1 MTNNRRTKSIFKILI
16 SQLSVALFVTLLALS
31 ILFYAEGY
39 RFNYKNFKIFKTGVL
54 AVSCYPKD
62 ATVKL
67 NSRIKSDKTP
77 YSVNLLPGYYNVEL
91 SKPGFVTW
99 SQTVRVESEMVENFK
114 STVLFREKPEIATL
128 TDQKLINSL
137 DSPID
142 SLAIGNKSG
151 IYHSDYEIWLNNDL
165 VTRFS
170 EPILKAIW
178 YADKQHIVYQQG
190 DQIRVIE
197 ITGTNDTLLVDLN
210 SSTTTNFIIN
220 DKGDELFY
228 KDGSEY
234 KVATIR

>member
-1 MTNNRRTKSIFKILI
+1 MTNNRRTKSIFKILV

-39 RFNYKNFKIFKTGVL
+39 RFNYKNFKIFRTGVL

-77 YSVNLLPGYYNVEL
+77 YSVNLLPGYYNIEL

-99 SQTVRVESEMVENFK
+99 SQTVRVESEMVDNFK
-114 STVLFREKPEIATL
+114 STVLFKEKPEITTL

-137 DSPID
+137 NSPID
-142 SLAIGNKSG
+142 SLAIKNNSG
-151 IYHSDYEIWLNNDL
+151 LYHSDYEIWLGNNL

-170 EPILKAIW
+170 EPILKVIW

-197 ITGTNDTLLVDLN
+197 ITGTNDTLLVDL
-210 SSTTTNFIIN
+210 SSSAATNFIIN
-220 DKGDELFY
+220 DKGDQLFY
-228 KDGSEY
+228 KDGSDY
-234 KVATIR
+234 KIATIR

>member
-1 MTNNRRTKSIFKILI
+1 MTNNRRTKSIFKILV
-16 SQLSVALFVTLLALS
+16 SQLSVALFVTLLSVS

-54 AVSCYPKD
+54 AISCYPKD
-62 ATVKL
+62 VTVKL

-77 YSVNLLPGYYNVEL
+77 YSANLLPGHYSIEI
-91 SKPGFVTW
+91 SKSDFVTW

-137 DSPID
+137 NSPID

-210 SSTTTNFIIN
+210 SSATTNFIIN

-228 KDGSEY
+228 KDGSDY
-234 KVATIR
+234 KKAVIR

>member
-1 MTNNRRTKSIFKILI
+1 MV
-16 SQLSVALFVTLLALS
+16 SQLSVALFVTLLSVS

-54 AVSCYPKD
+54 AISCYPKD
-62 ATVKL
+62 VTVKL

-77 YSVNLLPGYYNVEL
+77 YSANLLPGHYSIEI

-137 DSPID
+137 NSPID

-151 IYHSDYEIWLNNDL
+151 IYHSDYEIWLDDNL

-178 YADKQHIVYQQG
+178 YADKQHIIYQQG

-210 SSTTTNFIIN
+210 NSTRTNFIIN

-228 KDGSEY
+228 KDGSDY
-234 KVATIR
+234 KKAVIR